1 MYCMP
6 ILEPV
11 RQQYNIQ
18 PGIHVYFTM
27 SHACVTSFT
36 IFFFFFCK
44 CKTQQA
50 RIHRFLEKKAEKEE
64 DEEVVKVKTTDLAV
78 RKELERL
85 RKKVNQLIKKQKIRQ
100 VRDIVKKHDESMPWG
115 PENQVKVSVLL
126 TFLLIDFIMPCTY
139 GKITFKLLK
148 KEKNN
153 ILCC

>member
-1 MYCMP
+1 MLVC
-6 ILEPV
+6 
-11 RQQYNIQ
+11 
-18 PGIHVYFTM
+18 
-27 SHACVTSFT
+27 TSFT
-36 IFFFFFCK
+36 IFCFCK

-115 PENQVKVSVLL
+115 QENQVKVSVLL
-126 TFLLIDFIMPCTY
+126 TFLLIDFIMTCTY
-139 GKITFKLLK
+139 GKITFKLL
-148 KEKNN
+148 EK
-153 ILCC
+153 